1 MKIEVKIMSKEEDS
15 VWSLPVVIDDFITD
29 PNYIEFE
36 WEDGSTLSY
45 NDFIFF
51 GREYY
56 YGIFINGKNI
66 NELEEG
72 VK

>member
-15 VWSLPVVIDDFITD
+15 VWSLPVAIDDFITD

-36 WEDGSTLSY
+36 WEDGSTLPY